1 MAIRGCPWPGTI
13 GSVADIAML
22 LPMPYGSSWVGIND
36 SSLAIVDSPA
46 LNPGETACLLVRWV
60 FFPVFLGGLMWDFLY
75 FSESL
80 VADSFACG
88 SFPRNILLID

>member
-1 MAIRGCPWPGTI
+1 MAIRGCPLPGTI
-13 GSVADIAML
+13 GVAGIAML

-60 FFPVFLGGLMWDFLY
+60 FFPVFLGGLMWDFLC

-80 VADSFACG
+80 VADSLACG
-88 SFPRNILLID
+88 FSSKENITFD